1 MADRI
6 GRQDDGLVDSTT
18 GPVSPRAMD
27 SLSRQSNPILGTLMT
42 LFSQLEQRE
51 KERDRTE
58 QDLRQRIANL
68 ENQLNSIHGT
78 CNQLEQKVD
87 AAAHD
92 FERISIFTTTNTTA
106 EGERHRKT
114 TSDSDD
120 TLASNTDASSIS
132 SSENVYQSKE
142 HSGTSKVL
150 YKRPRPTP
158 EDICFAPRPNTNKNT
173 TFAVSKNTNP
183 TRAPPTT
190 PKFPEDDMTTIPNQ
204 VPDNR
209 RLFCTPIE
217 EDGLEGDMQAI
228 TSASSNLTSLFGK
241 TPVSSVRGNECRSP
255 GPSPVSPTKNPNN
268 RRIVHSVS
276 NKIEAIEASIINPM
290 QSKSAKRPSTSQD
303 PLASQ
308 TSKRAKHSKPYNA
321 PVFPPS
327 SPSSSP
333 EATFVLGNRWDTIK
347 IGSSEENPVLKGSG
361 LHREIIKMI
370 RRKDSSNM
378 NGNHRRKNMC
388 RNTME
393 VAGPVVCWLSQN
405 FPLAGWE
412 GPGSRPGGRKMCN
425 QCAERER
432 RGLNVECF
440 YFETEDRIVVFR

>member
-1 MADRI
+1 MADGI

-78 CNQLEQKVD
+78 CTQLEQKVD

-92 FERISIFTTTNTTA
+92 FERISLFTTTNTTA

-132 SSENVYQSKE
+132 SSENVYQSKALTE
-142 HSGTSKVL
+142 HSGTSKVF
-150 YKRPRPTP
+150 YKKPRPTP
-158 EDICFAPRPNTNKNT
+158 EDICFAPHPNTNKNT

-183 TRAPPTT
+183 TRAPPVT
-190 PKFPEDDMTTIPNQ
+190 PKFPEDYMTTIPNQ

-217 EDGLEGDMQAI
+217 EDGMEGDMQVI
-228 TSASSNLTSLFGK
+228 TSASSNSTSLFGK
-241 TPVSSVRGNECRSP
+241 TPVSSVRGNESRSP
-255 GPSPVSPTKNPNN
+255 GPSPVSHTKNTSN
-268 RRIVHSVS
+268 RRVVHSVS
-276 NKIEAIEASIINPM
+276 NNIEAIEASIINPM

-308 TSKRAKHSKPYNA
+308 LPKRAKRSKPYDA
-321 PVFPPS
+321 PVFSPS

-333 EATFVLGNRWDTIK
+333 
-347 IGSSEENPVLKGSG
+347 
-361 LHREIIKMI
+361 
-370 RRKDSSNM
+370 
-378 NGNHRRKNMC
+378 
-388 RNTME
+388 
-393 VAGPVVCWLSQN
+393 
-405 FPLAGWE
+405 
-412 GPGSRPGGRKMCN
+412 
-425 QCAERER
+425 
-432 RGLNVECF
+432 
-440 YFETEDRIVVFR
+440 